1 MNGMEERTKSMKM
14 TEKNNPFM
22 GGFTIS
28 DYNKWTERF
37 NEFKR
42 KNSKSSFTTNPL
54 DIQCGGS
61 HYKNKAIQPIEY
73 IFANKL
79 GFAEGNIVKY
89 ITRWRDKGGVQDL
102 EKIKH
107 YCDLLINEE
116 KELRG

>member
-1 MNGMEERTKSMKM
+1 MKKSNIDWAK
-14 TEKNNPFM
+14 
-22 GGFTIS
+22 GFTYPEWKEYYKENCS
-28 DYNKWTERF
+28 TNKV
-37 NEFKR
+37 
-42 KNSKSSFTTNPL
+42 NPL
-54 DIQCGGS
+54 DIQCGGD
-61 HYKNKAIQPIEY
+61 HYKNKAIQSIEY
-73 IFANKL
+73 IFANNL